1 MIAIAMATYNGEKYI
16 AEQINS
22 ILEQSYSNWVLF
34 VHDDNSSDNTVSII
48 RKYQIEYPEKII
60 FLDDNISFG
69 NPQDNFSY
77 IITNIPSN
85 YEYYMFADQDD
96 FWLKNKIE
104 LTLNKM
110 LEINNKYIPKIVHTD
125 LFIVDSELNIIN
137 SSMWNF
143 QKIDYKEINTKKLLT
158 QNNVTGC
165 TMMFDK
171 NVKDLFFPIPQES
184 LMHDWWIAVNVSHY
198 GIIKYIEEPTI
209 YYRQHSANSVGAKS
223 PNLFYYFK
231 KLLQIKKVYQHYKK
245 LYYMLKKLGFK
256 VNFIEIIFLKGLIIA
271 KRIFQ

>member
-1 MIAIAMATYNGEKYI
+1 MATYNGEKYLM
-16 AEQINS
+16 EQINS

-48 RKYQIEYPEKII
+48 RQYQIDYPEKIV

-77 IITNIPSN
+77 IITNIPNN

-96 FWLKNKIE
+96 VWLKNKIE
-104 LTLNKM
+104 TTLDKM
-110 LEINNKYIPKIVHTD
+110 IEIKTKNESLPKLVHTD
-125 LFIVDSELNIIN
+125 LFIVN
-137 SSMWNF
+137 SKLLILSNSMWDY
-143 QKIDYKEINTKKLLT
+143 QKINYKEINTKNLLA

-171 NVKDLFFPIPQES
+171 NVKNLFFPIPKES
-184 LMHDWWIAVNVSHY
+184 LMHDWWIAVNVSYY
-198 GIIKYIEEPTI
+198 GIIDYVKDPTI
-209 YYRQHSANSVGAKS
+209 YYRQHSANSVGAKV

-231 KLLQIKKVYQHYKK
+231 KLIQIKKVFLHYRK
-245 LYYMLKKLGFK
+245 LFYMIRCLSFK
-256 VNFIEIIFLKGLIIA
+256 VSFIEILFLKGFMIA
-271 KRIFQ
+271 KRMP